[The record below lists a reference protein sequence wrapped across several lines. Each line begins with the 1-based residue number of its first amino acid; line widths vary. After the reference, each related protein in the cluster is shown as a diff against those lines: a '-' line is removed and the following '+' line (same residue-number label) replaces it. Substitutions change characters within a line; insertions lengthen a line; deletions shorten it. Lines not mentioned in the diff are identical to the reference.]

1 MAHDRKDD
9 QFGFDQNRNVLAESI
24 GKFVPQWLARRAL
37 SLQLE
42 TDRTRYRQGDPVTFR
57 VTIHNRL
64 PLPVTVAT
72 ETRRLWG
79 WAIDG
84 QLEASDETRYQS
96 DTPGTFTFRAN
107 ERKVVERTW
116 NGRVKHVGE
125 RTTWEV
131 PSRGTHEL
139 TAFVGVDTASARD
152 AVEFEIE

>member
-1 MAHDRKDD
+1 MAQGREAD
-9 QFGFDQNRNVLAESI
+9 QFGFDESRNVVADSI
-24 GKFVPQWLARRAL
+24 GKFVPQWVARRAL
-37 SLQLE
+37 SLRLE
-42 TDRTRYRQGDPVTFR
+42 TDRTHYRQGEPVTFR

-64 PLPVTVAT
+64 PLPVTIAT

-79 WAIDG
+79 WAVDG
-84 QLEASDETRYQS
+84 NLEASDEARYQS

-116 NGRVKHVGE
+116 NGRLKHVGE

-139 TAFVGVDTASARD
+139 EAFVGIDTPGARD